1 MAKKAQ
7 KKQIITRVIRNLR
20 KGSQKDMPEK
30 DFKSW
35 AVSFMRSLRGLQ
47 SLSDKDRLNIVN
59 VALNESI
66 L

>member
-1 MAKKAQ
+1 MGKKA
-7 KKQIITRVIRNLR
+7 KKQIITRVIRDLR

-35 AVSFMRSLRGLQ
+35 TVSFMRSLRGLQ